1 VHSSEE
7 GRGSEVHENR
17 RVRAAQKA
25 RDGALADRIAVAVG
39 ASSAAQILPVLLPL
53 TWE

>member
-1 VHSSEE
+1 
-7 GRGSEVHENR
+7 VHENR